1 MDLGPHAI
9 FIVGAY
15 AAAALILG
23 ALVLWV
29 IADYRASTQAIGELE
44 ARGAKRRSDR

>member
-1 MDLGPHAI
+1 MDLGPYAT
-9 FIVGAY
+9 FIVAAY

-29 IADYRASTQAIGELE
+29 VADHRALARAIGELE
-44 ARGAKRRSDR
+44 ARGAKRRSQR

>member
-1 MDLGPHAI
+1 MDLGPHAG
-9 FIVGAY
+9 FIVAAY

-23 ALVLWV
+23 ALGLWV
-29 IADYRASTQAIGELE
+29 AADHRALTRAIGELE